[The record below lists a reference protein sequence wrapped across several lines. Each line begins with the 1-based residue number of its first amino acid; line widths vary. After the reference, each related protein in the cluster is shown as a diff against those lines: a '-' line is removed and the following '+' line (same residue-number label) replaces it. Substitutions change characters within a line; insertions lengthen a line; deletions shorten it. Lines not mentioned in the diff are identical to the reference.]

1 MIKYVMKSKVLPLFF
16 LVCFLCFSLSPLSAA
31 KEKTVHDYSLLP
43 PETGE
48 GYTINFDNVSVI
60 QLIKFI
66 SEIGGVNFVYNEE
79 ELKFNVTIVS
89 EEPTRLVHVMAA
101 FIQVLRINGFDL
113 LEQGNNLVIAKG
125 GSARQIATVVSQ
137 EVPLEE
143 GHVPTIMT
151 RVFKVKNANPVTLA
165 GIVRPLL
172 SNDAIIE
179 VAEATRDI
187 IITDIT
193 QNIEEIHKLF
203 YTLDQP
209 KISLDIDSYTCRNND
224 PEVLISLAEQILVP
238 VSEGNP
244 LIYVPQDTT
253 GTVFII
259 STPFLIEKSLA
270 ILEDL
275 DNPPSLSREIR
286 GPLTA
291 QNVLIYHIKNKPADV
306 LEQGIQAVKQN
317 LEVAGPASQEI
328 VTTLNTMK
336 FIKQSHSLLFIGN
349 EKTLSEVRMILD
361 SLDIPY
367 SDTEMEYLKGGFY
380 IYKIKNGDEEQI
392 ANSLEKLILNL
403 KQSQYPDDDLIETI
417 ESMKWVKE
425 NNSLIFTGD
434 ERSLNKLKQILPTFD
449 VPNTETRA
457 PTSEFFM
464 YKPASI
470 SAKQLKN
477 DIDKAAKQLEASGL
491 EDPEL
496 IQAMQSA
503 HLSENGTRVVFT
515 GTPEAIEKIKVM
527 VKSYDSQEQETLSS
541 QYFIFKPQNQTPESV
556 IKQAKHAADQMKS
569 SGLADQN
576 LIAALN
582 SATVVSDGT
591 GVLFTGTPA
600 AIARV
605 KEIAPTFDAPTL
617 EAPGASEFYVYTPI
631 HISPKELIEHAK
643 TVANDMEEAGFVDK
657 ALINTL
663 KNARLVSKGK
673 GVLFTGTAESVEK
686 VKELLPSLDIPS
698 DEFGKQP
705 GKTTFI
711 IYKIKYLSGPTLM
724 GYLRNMAEDLKKAG
738 STQEALI
745 KTLNNMRYVQDTN
758 SIIFTGPPVAVQEA
772 LVLAQKFDI
781 PDLAQE
787 LPPRAPSGYLIY
799 KPKFVPGQELVQ
811 VLHDFEQ
818 NLINSGVSNR
828 DLFDTINNL
837 KWMEKTSSILV
848 SGEPE
853 DTQKVYE
860 LLERFDV
867 PGPGIP
873 DGESG
878 VETISDTSFLIYKL
892 QYHSGGEIQSAIK
905 LIGGDLEKAK
915 TKSDDALSDAI
926 KTLQWI
932 EVTNSLIATGQPDA
946 LGKLKELIKSIDVPL
961 KQVFVEVLVI
971 QTGLTSNLQFGLRWG
986 SQGQYRNKFAYSTSS
1001 TPINTQ
1007 NNQDPLVAFNDN
1019 LSAINAT
1026 TTPTGS
1032 FIPFASGG
1040 DLGVIGDIIL
1050 HKGQSYFALGSLVN
1064 ALRTDGESTIVLNQK
1079 LITQD
1084 NKLSTIFVGQ
1094 NIPFT
1099 GSTVTNSSS
1108 TVTQTANLEYRDI
1121 GISLSI
1127 TPVVGNNDIVT
1138 LMIEEDISEVVN
1150 TDQGDTT
1157 TTDQVAGITTNKAS
1171 TKTVASVPDKSFL
1184 VISGSIQ
1191 DTTTHSKTSIPCL
1204 GGLPLIGAAF
1214 SDNETNKTVANLVI
1228 FVRPHIITSFETY
1241 AEITERQED
1250 IYRDQAYA
1258 EDFDAGLELVKT
1270 PDDTY

>member
-1 MIKYVMKSKVLPLFF
+1 MKSKVLSFFF

-31 KEKTVHDYSLLP
+31 KEKTVQDYSLLP

-48 GYTINFDNVSVI
+48 GYTINFDNVPVI
-60 QLIKFI
+60 ELIKFI
-66 SEIGGVNFVYNEE
+66 SKIGGVNFVYNEN
-79 ELKFNVTIVS
+79 ELNFNVTIVS

-113 LEQGNNLVIAKG
+113 LEQGNNLVVTKG
-125 GSARQIATVVSQ
+125 GAGRQIAPVVSQ

-143 GHVPTIMT
+143 GHVPPIMT

-179 VAEATRDI
+179 VAEATRNI

-193 QNIEEIHKLF
+193 QNIEEVHKLF

-209 KISLDIDSYTCRNND
+209 KTPLDIDSYICRNND
-224 PEVLISLAEQILVP
+224 PETLISLTEQILVP

-244 LIYVPQDTT
+244 LIYVPQNTT
-253 GTVFII
+253 GTIFII

-275 DNPPSLSREIR
+275 DNPPSLARVIR

-291 QNVLIYHIKNKPADV
+291 QNVLIYHIRNKPADV
-306 LEQGIQAVKQN
+306 LEQGIEEVKQN
-317 LEVAGPASQEI
+317 LELAGPASQEI
-328 VTTLNTMK
+328 VNTLNTMK
-336 FIKQSHSLLFIGN
+336 FIKQSHSLLFMGN
-349 EKTLSEVRMILD
+349 EQTLNEVRLILE

-367 SDTEMEYLKGGFY
+367 SDTEMEFLRGGFY
-380 IYKIKNGDEEQI
+380 IYKIKNADEPQI
-392 ANSLEKLILNL
+392 ANSLEKLIINL
-403 KQSQYPDDDLIETI
+403 KQSQYPDNDLIETI

-449 VPNTETRA
+449 VSSGGTRVA
-457 PTSEFFM
+457 TSEFFM
-464 YKPASI
+464 YKPISI
-470 SAKQLKN
+470 SAERLKE
-477 DIDKAAKQLEASGL
+477 DIDKAARQLEASGL

-496 IQAMQSA
+496 IQAMKSA
-503 HLSENGTRVVFT
+503 HLSENETRVVFT
-515 GTPEAIEKIKVM
+515 GTPEAIEKIKEM

-541 QYFIFKPQNQTPESV
+541 QYFIFKPENQTPGAV
-556 IKQAKHAADQMKS
+556 IKQAKHAADKMKS
-569 SGLADQN
+569 SGLADQT

-591 GVLFTGTPA
+591 GVLFTGTPS

-617 EAPGASEFYVYTPI
+617 ESPGASEFYVYTPI
-631 HISPKELIEHAK
+631 HVSPKELIEHAK
-643 TVANDMEEAGFVDK
+643 TVANDMEESGFVDK
-657 ALINTL
+657 ALIDTL
-663 KNARLVSKGK
+663 KNTRLVSKGK

-686 VKELLPSLDIPS
+686 VKELLPSLDVPT

-711 IYKIKYLSGPTLM
+711 IYKIKYLSGPALM
-724 GYLRNMAEDLKKAG
+724 GYLRNMAEDLQKAG

-745 KTLNNMRYVQDTN
+745 KTLMNMRYVQDTN
-758 SIIFTGPPVAVQEA
+758 SLIFTGPPVAVQEA
-772 LVLAQKFDI
+772 LILAQKFDI

-787 LPPRAPSGYLIY
+787 LPARAPSGYLIY
-799 KPKFVPGQELVQ
+799 KPKFVPGQELIQ
-811 VLHDFEQ
+811 LLRDFEQ
-818 NLINSGVSNR
+818 NLINSGVTNR
-828 DLFDTINNL
+828 ELFDTINNL
-837 KWMEKTSSILV
+837 KWMERTSSILI

-853 DTQKVYE
+853 DTQKVLE
-860 LLERFDV
+860 LLERFDI

-873 DGESG
+873 EGEPG

-915 TKSDDALSDAI
+915 AKGGDALSEAI

-932 EVTNSLIATGQPDA
+932 EVTNSLVATGQPEA

-971 QTGLTSNLQFGLRWG
+971 QTGLTSNLQFGLRWA

-1001 TPINTQ
+1001 TPINT
-1007 NNQDPLVAFNDN
+1007 NNNPDPLVAFNDN
-1019 LSAINAT
+1019 FRTVNAT

-1040 DLGVIGDIIL
+1040 DLGVIGDIVL

-1094 NIPFT
+1094 NIPYT
-1099 GSTVTNSSS
+1099 GSTVTNSGAA
-1108 TVTQTANLEYRDI
+1108 TVQTANLEYRDV
-1121 GISLSI
+1121 GISLNI
-1127 TPVVGNNDIVT
+1127 TPVVGNNDVVT

-1157 TTDQVAGITTNKAS
+1157 TPDQIAGITTNKAS

-1214 SDNETNKTVANLVI
+1214 SDNATNKTVANLVI
-1228 FVRPHIITSFETY
+1228 FVRPHIIKSFDTY

-1250 IYRDQAYA
+1250 IYRDQANA
-1258 EDFDAGLELVKT
+1258 EDFDAGIELVKT
-1270 PDDTY
+1270 PDDSY